1 LLLYRAFYIAFIDV
15 LGWVIRKVYLLL
27 YISNRL
33 ITGIKGATTLTS
45 KPEIF
50 FKKAKTLQFFLR
62 NKEES
67 LKKLIISL
75 YGYIKKNNKE
85 T

>member
-1 LLLYRAFYIAFIDV
+1 MCKYI
-15 LGWVIRKVYLLL
+15 
-27 YISNRL
+27 NRL
-33 ITGIKGATTLTS
+33 TGN
-45 KPEIF
+45 F
-50 FKKAKTLQFFLR
+50 FNKAKTLQFFLR